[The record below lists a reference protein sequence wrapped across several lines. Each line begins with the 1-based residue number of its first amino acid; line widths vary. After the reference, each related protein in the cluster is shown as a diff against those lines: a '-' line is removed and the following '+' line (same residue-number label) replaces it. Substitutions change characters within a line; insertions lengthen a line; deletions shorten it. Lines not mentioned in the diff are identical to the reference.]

1 MVCRTFPG
9 NDSSTNNPTFVS
21 ASNGS
26 NRNKRKTGSRSDG
39 RFERKWVDDI
49 TKGSGFGIKIN
60 ASDLTKYVQ
69 QFENLS
75 KDYVLEYLDE
85 KLLGADSWKEQG
97 KALTLLEGF
106 LDGQSSSTVEEYFQ
120 QSYESLQSLAEEG
133 KPILKKKAKLLL
145 DIIGVDEE
153 EQEETNNQVVSDE
166 KEQKSESAQKAP
178 QQQAQKP
185 QSKEENLLDFMNND
199 PAPVQT
205 Q

>member
-1 MVCRTFPG
+1 MSSMAIYTNHFLLLFLIFFCIFCRILFCCFFFFNCGIGMVCRTFPG

-49 TKGSGFGIKIN
+49 TKGSGIGIKIN

-75 KDYVLEYLDE
+75 QDHVLEYLDE

-97 KALTLLEGF
+97 KALTLLEGL

-133 KPILKKKAKLLL
+133 KPILKKK
-145 DIIGVDEE
+145 D
-153 EQEETNNQVVSDE
+153 
-166 KEQKSESAQKAP
+166 
-178 QQQAQKP
+178 
-185 QSKEENLLDFMNND
+185 
-199 PAPVQT
+199 
-205 Q
+205 